1 MFQPVTT
8 LDLPAQTIAE
18 LQSRGFHFIED
29 VLNSEDALRKIG
41 LKKAELEKRLKIP
54 HIAALDLWEYEKKR
68 QKIGVCCL
76 DLEAMLDDGF
86 NCGVI
91 TEISGAPYTGK
102 TQICMQLCI
111 SVQLNEL
118 YSGLNGRA
126 IYIDTRSGA
135 SITRFKELIKGY
147 NNFFGKIVLEESE
160 VLKNIQL
167 LSPSSLD
174 EFLEAISYL
183 KEAVDISFNGKQVK
197 VIIIDSLS
205 MPIICSIDD
214 PSIRPI
220 YFSKVL
226 HDLNYIAIKHDIAIV
241 ITNEIVTHSDK
252 DGNSSYASAG
262 GHYVS
267 EVVFNKLESTRISD
281 DKFAIRLLKSPIMP
295 EISVTFLVGINII
308 YI

>member
-135 SITRFKELIKGY
+135 SITRFK
-147 NNFFGKIVLEESE
+147 
-160 VLKNIQL
+160 
-167 LSPSSLD
+167 
-174 EFLEAISYL
+174 
-183 KEAVDISFNGKQVK
+183 
-197 VIIIDSLS
+197 
-205 MPIICSIDD
+205 
-214 PSIRPI
+214 
-220 YFSKVL
+220 
-226 HDLNYIAIKHDIAIV
+226 
-241 ITNEIVTHSDK
+241 
-252 DGNSSYASAG
+252 GNTI
-262 GHYVS
+262 
-267 EVVFNKLESTRISD
+267 L
-281 DKFAIRLLKSPIMP
+281 
-295 EISVTFLVGINII
+295 
-308 YI
+308 